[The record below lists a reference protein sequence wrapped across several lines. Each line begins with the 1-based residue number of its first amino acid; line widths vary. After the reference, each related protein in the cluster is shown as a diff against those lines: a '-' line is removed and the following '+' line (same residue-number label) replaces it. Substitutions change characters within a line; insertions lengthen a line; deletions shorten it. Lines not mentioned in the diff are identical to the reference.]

1 MVDKVEE
8 LRGVGVMK
16 EEVEGLDDG
25 ERGEA
30 RGIEG
35 GGVDG
40 GGCLG

>member
-1 MVDKVEE
+1 VVDKVEE

-30 RGIEG
+30 RQ
-35 GGVDG
+35 GVLKVVG
-40 GGCLG
+40 LMEVGV